1 MKKISGKKF
10 TAVFLLVLLSVSTLS
25 GLFKIPLS
33 SIPEVYAAGDNSSL
47 IGNLE
52 TIVNSVNYTDGI
64 DTVYQGMLVGETS
77 MQQLMNAYNT
87 LTNPMTILK
96 WTPILSKLGYVNQT
110 TIEWALD
117 NQQMMSNGLPSTY
130 SDGFQDAFL
139 VSDRYMILGYG
150 YAIHYNYDLDK
161 WNLAKAYDSFE
172 SAVAASAHP
181 ALLYIKE
188 DGTSYTSTY
197 GPRYYIECAQTID
210 CFLDF
215 YNLGIAEALND
226 SLATWLWVN
235 NNLWSGT
242 HYNYALSWPG
252 YECGAGGFF
261 QIALKLWHAD
271 NSLPNTH
278 RLLSD
283 IENRFLQEKWL
294 SPQWTTKLGGNSSY
308 AVVHMASYTP
318 QLRLEN
324 TVTAWAA
331 IFGSYGELNTTYQ
344 SDVQDILAGASPAW
358 WELLQSP
365 LCGSTFPYFSEHS
378 DSEPSNEATATGANL
393 LFMLGIVPQTTV
405 LAVPIEENS
414 YDYIYNI
421 FAPDLFNINL
431 TANVVTL
438 PLAAAGT
445 LNFQFNQ
452 TVTGN
457 FGSSG
462 IYNVQF
468 SSDWNNILNINFVS
482 ELPSNRNYVYTAP
495 LSYYLTSAVS
505 HPIISSSSTP
515 NSTSTPSPLPTTTPT
530 PSPTP
535 PATSAINAMYGVAV
549 AVVIVAIV
557 AVAFV
562 LRRSKRGNLRA
573 L

>member
-1 MKKISGKKF
+1 M
-10 TAVFLLVLLSVSTLS
+10 LLVLLSFSSTS
-25 GLFKIPLS
+25 GLHKIPLI
-33 SIPEVYAAGDNSSL
+33 SIPQVYAVGDNSSL

-52 TIVNSVNYTDGI
+52 TIVNAVNYTEGI
-64 DTVYQGMLVGETS
+64 DVIYQGMMVGQTS
-77 MQQLMNAYNT
+77 MQQLINAYNS
-87 LTNPMTILK
+87 LTDPMAILK
-96 WTPILSKLGYVNQT
+96 WTPILSKLGYINQT

-117 NQQMMSNGLPSTY
+117 NQHIMGNGLPGTY
-130 SDGFQDAFL
+130 SDGFQEAFL

-150 YAIHYNYDLDK
+150 YAIQYNYDIDK
-161 WNLAKAYDSFE
+161 WNLTKAYDSFK

-215 YNLGIAEALND
+215 YNLGITEALND

-271 NSLPNTH
+271 NSLPDTQ

-308 AVVHMASYTP
+308 VVVHMTSYTS

-324 TVTAWAA
+324 TAMAWAA
-331 IFGSYGELNTTYQ
+331 IFGSYSELNNTYQ
-344 SDVQDILAGASPAW
+344 SDVQDMLAGSSPAW

-378 DSEPSNEATATGANL
+378 DSAPSNESAATGANL
-393 LFMLGIVPQTTV
+393 LFILGIVPQTTS

-421 FAPDLFNINL
+421 FAPDMFNINL
-431 TANVVTL
+431 TNNVVTL
-438 PLAAAGT
+438 ALAAAGT

-462 IYNVQF
+462 IYTVQF

-495 LSYYLTSAVS
+495 LSYFVTSADS
-505 HPIISSSSTP
+505 HPIISSSSKPTL
-515 NSTSTPSPLPTTTPT
+515 TSTPSLSPTSTSTL
-530 PSPTP
+530 SPTP
-535 PATSAINAMYGVAV
+535 FAAGAQDGIYG
-549 AVVIVAIV
+549 AVVVVVVMAI
-557 AVAFV
+557 AAAALV
-562 LRRSKRGNLRA
+562 LRKARKTKAKTRNKS
-573 L
+573 